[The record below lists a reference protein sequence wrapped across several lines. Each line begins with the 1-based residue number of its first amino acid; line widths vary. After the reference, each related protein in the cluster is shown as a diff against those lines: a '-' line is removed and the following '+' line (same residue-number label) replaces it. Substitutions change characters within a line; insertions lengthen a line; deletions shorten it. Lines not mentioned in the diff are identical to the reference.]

1 MKTSRSYYA
10 VRREGINLLPLRW
23 EDLLAE
29 QFGSG
34 NKRSLRIVQCHLG
47 DLLPS
52 VDVTGKKKPCLWD
65 GKAEESGT
73 VSIFHSCTWGGE
85 KKVVPDDKAV
95 LAKSLLTAAVG
106 KEMTIR
112 VRNRGAGTR
121 LKATFHLWQCEQEQ
135 VIAPSPRP
143 QFPHL
148 YDGVPSSLPYVL
160 ATALLGPRADGRAG
174 GNVQ

>member
-1 MKTSRSYYA
+1 M
-10 VRREGINLLPLRW
+10 
-23 EDLLAE
+23 
-29 QFGSG
+29 
-34 NKRSLRIVQCHLG
+34 QCHLG

-52 VDVTGKKKPCLWD
+52 VDVTGKKNPACGM
-65 GKAEESGT
+65 GKQRDLGQSAYFT
-73 VSIFHSCTWGGE
+73 HALGGE

-148 YDGVPSSLPYVL
+148 YDGVPSSLPCVL